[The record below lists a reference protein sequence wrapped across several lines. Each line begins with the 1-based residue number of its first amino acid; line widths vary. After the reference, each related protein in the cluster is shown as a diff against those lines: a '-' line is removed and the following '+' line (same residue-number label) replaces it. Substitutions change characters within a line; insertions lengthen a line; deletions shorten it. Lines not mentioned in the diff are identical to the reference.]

1 MRRSPARFI
10 VSCTAFG
17 ASWDVRWSVA
27 ASTQVERKPL
37 WVSRKAHGRRL
48 KLSKASSRRTTQ
60 SEGSRRATEPGVS
73 GLAYSAL
80 ASSAAFMVAWVLFFP
95 GSMWTGW
102 ATHDAFVDD
111 VWTTFHLSTFSPSSL
126 VLKYGDLGRSPAL
139 LHALPGAV
147 WCALIPMQ
155 LRGFDGDAHRARGR
169 VALAAAAVM
178 MVGFA
183 LIDVSGLEADSYDF
197 GGNGGGI
204 ASAADSLGVLPM
216 PFNRGGTRTV
226 AGWFVATGVLAWQ
239 TAAAKDAEAHRAWA
253 IRHCGAGLWV
263 ALQRP
268 SFAAWRMAQS
278 VVLGGAAASTP
289 AAQAE
294 AFYYAAYIVTFVYF
308 VGAEAVARGV
318 VGRTDLRAKGE
329 E

>member
-1 MRRSPARFI
+1 
-10 VSCTAFG
+10 
-17 ASWDVRWSVA
+17 
-27 ASTQVERKPL
+27 
-37 WVSRKAHGRRL
+37 
-48 KLSKASSRRTTQ
+48 
-60 SEGSRRATEPGVS
+60 
-73 GLAYSAL
+73 
-80 ASSAAFMVAWVLFFP
+80 MVAWVLFFP

-204 ASAADSLGVLPM
+204 ASAADSLGVLRWAM
-216 PFNRGGTRTV
+216 ANEHFVLCIRGNHEDGALYCRAQLE
-226 AGWFVATGVLAWQ
+226 AGEQLF
-239 TAAAKDAEAHRAWA
+239 DAF
-253 IRHCGAGLWV
+253 GAV
-263 ALQRP
+263 
-268 SFAAWRMAQS
+268 
-278 VVLGGAAASTP
+278 GGAATMEQLGDVS
-289 AAQAE
+289 
-294 AFYYAAYIVTFVYF
+294 IRSRRVHSK
-308 VGAEAVARGV
+308 V
-318 VGRTDLRAKGE
+318 VLHISIFQCFIHINL
-329 E
+329 